1 MILKFTMNKLC
12 IVVLQCCTLQCYA
25 FFVFRHNYCVA
36 WWIWSIVE
44 FPSTLEPIHWLFL
57 AHGNFNNLW
66 FLTNIVC
73 VYNKDYP
80 LCTNTLV
87 ISQLPMPMMSHN
99 TMMSQHNF
107 HVFLGEWKDK
117 ISCSFELVASHC
129 NLSCPWQWGMALQWL
144 HQVINQ
150 PNHKWQ
156 HEPSLFTNMFSSHS

>member
-1 MILKFTMNKLC
+1 LNLFIDCSLPMATLIIFDSSQIL
-12 IVVLQCCTLQCYA
+12 Y
-25 FFVFRHNYCVA
+25 
-36 WWIWSIVE
+36 
-44 FPSTLEPIHWLFL
+44 
-57 AHGNFNNLW
+57 
-66 FLTNIVC
+66 

-80 LCTNTLV
+80 ICTNTLV
-87 ISQLPMPMMSHN
+87 ISQLPMLMMSHN